1 MEINA
6 YLERIGLSCENPTP
20 SLELLYKI
28 QEAHIYSVPYEN
40 VDILRGIP
48 ISLKIEDIYNKI
60 VERKRGGYCFELNA
74 LLSWLLSGLGYR
86 VESYFARFLRGES
99 QIPVRRHRVLGVYID
114 GERYIVDVGIGS
126 PAPRFPLKL
135 KAGEVQEGF
144 GESYR
149 FEFEDSLGWV
159 LYELRHGEWQ
169 RYFSFTE
176 EPQLDIDFIQPSFYC
191 EKHPD
196 SIFNRSLMVAIKT
209 PHGRK
214 TLDGNTYKEF
224 SGAELSLIKE
234 GLSDEELVS
243 VLREKFGII
252 LD

>member
-1 MEINA
+1 VRED
-6 YLERIGLSCENPTP
+6 LSP
-20 SLELLYKI
+20 SPELLADI
-28 QEAHIYSVPYEN
+28 QAAHIYSVPYEN
-40 VDILRGIP
+40 LDIIRGVP
-48 ISLKIEDIYNKI
+48 ISLRIEDIYRKI
-60 VERKRGGYCFELNA
+60 VERRRGGYCFELNSA
-74 LLSWLLSGLGYR
+74 LSWLLSELGFH
-86 VESYFARFLRGES
+86 VESYFARFLRGETE
-99 QIPVRRHRVLGVYID
+99 IPVRRHRVLGVYL
-114 GERYIVDVGIGS
+114 GKERYVVDVGIGS
-126 PAPRFPLKL
+126 PAPRFPLL
-135 KAGEVQEGF
+135 LREGLVQEGF
-144 GESYR
+144 SESYR
-149 FEFEDSLGWV
+149 FQREEGLGWV

-196 SIFNRSLMVAIKT
+196 SIFNRAEMVAIKT
-209 PHGRK
+209 PTGRRS
-214 TLDGNTYKEF
+214 LDGRTYKEF